1 VQVCLCS
8 RLTRPCHSPSNQ
20 VCEYLGLAKHEPTLE
35 GKWKEA
41 EKIRLLNMVRARGPA
56 EPWLCGAHCRLQRLV
71 TRAP

>member
-1 VQVCLCS
+1 MQVCICS
-8 RLTRPCHSPSNQ
+8 ADAPLPLARLQ

-41 EKIRLLNMVRARGPA
+41 EKIRLLNMVRAWGPA

-71 TRAP
+71 RRAP